1 MPFFSELVM
10 REASF
15 STASS
20 AFSRTLPRA
29 LPREAKGLGTQRSHS
44 WRSLGI
50 LSERSNSDHSSLL
63 YIWKKFSVIPS
74 LEKKQLYRHVHVL
87 FSPSITEAFTMT
99 SMLIPNHLIY
109 TFISIFSIK
118 VDGISK
124 RNNAEN
130 YELFPGNDLQMI
142 YQWWLFHIVSS
153 HEAFFKWPFGDLGN
167 HYPLVICYTLEL
179 TEITGKSSN
188 FINKWAMVSIALLN
202 YRISWTYDLSKHTFR
217 ITRSVVLWWETTRG
231 ALMAACP
238 STGET

>member
-1 MPFFSELVM
+1 MKREVLNTEQKDDPKNALGGVPFFSELVI

-50 LSERSNSDHSSLL
+50 LSERSNSVYSSLL

-74 LEKKQLYRHVHVL
+74 VEKKQLDMCMSS

-109 TFISIFSIK
+109 TFICIFSMK

-124 RNNAEN
+124 RNNVEN
-130 YELFPGNDLQMI
+130 YELFPGNDLQMDTNGG
-142 YQWWLFHIVSS
+142 FST
-153 HEAFFKWPFGDLGN
+153 
-167 HYPLVICYTLEL
+167 PLVHMRLFSNGHLGIWVTTTLWSFA
-179 TEITGKSSN
+179 T
-188 FINKWAMVSIALLN
+188 
-202 YRISWTYDLSKHTFR
+202 
-217 ITRSVVLWWETTRG
+217 LWN
-231 ALMAACP
+231 
-238 STGET
+238 